1 VSDRFSWHPDPE
13 LLDPMLERSRDSLA
27 AFGGERGEFAH
38 IALDRDATRFIW
50 WALEDLNL

>member
-27 AFGGERGEFAH
+27 VFGGERGEFAH